1 MPLFSNYMLKA
12 LLAMTAVV
20 RCAYANPHPYPLVQN
35 GVFEDSSSGYHPR
48 FPDARLSSPEKVI
61 TGDHVRVKA
70 SDLPISYGRCY
81 RLSSSCH
88 GELGGDGDKW
98 NYLKFCS
105 GNTRRRFKVCH
116 STNTCQRQDTDSQT
130 VKENGKFYLW
140 DVDGSTVEP
149 GGNYIVARQPGLLYT
164 GKPPYENY
172 VQFQG
177 SSDCDIDNWGRIS
190 HCHIRL
196 RSNSQPN
203 GNNGFFIKS
212 DGYFSTIGGEQPI
225 SLKFQ
230 EVECNDGH

>member
-61 TGDHVRVKA
+61 TGDH
-70 SDLPISYGRCY
+70 
-81 RLSSSCH
+81 
-88 GELGGDGDKW
+88 
-98 NYLKFCS
+98 
-105 GNTRRRFKVCH
+105 
-116 STNTCQRQDTDSQT
+116 RQDTDSQT